1 MVLISFPFRI
11 IYRGTYKTTYIMEK
25 KVVVARLNAVIEQDV
40 YVLSLEE
47 ELQLVDSIRQGG
59 KACNASIE
67 KQSQS
72 KLGCIAAVANR
83 YVNEGSRNGLE

>member
-25 KVVVARLNAVIEQDV
+25 KVVVARLNAVNEQDV

-47 ELQLVDSIRQGG
+47 ELQLVDSIRQLVMRLL
-59 KACNASIE
+59 KNSH
-67 KQSQS
+67 
-72 KLGCIAAVANR
+72 NR
-83 YVNEGSRNGLE
+83 N

>member
-1 MVLISFPFRI
+1 
-11 IYRGTYKTTYIMEK
+11 MEK
-25 KVVVARLNAVIEQDV
+25 KVVVTRLNAVNEQDV

-47 ELQLVDSIRQGG
+47 ELQLVDSIRLGG

-67 KQSQS
+67 KLSQS
-72 KLGCIAAVANR
+72 NLSFITAVANR

>member
-1 MVLISFPFRI
+1 
-11 IYRGTYKTTYIMEK
+11 MEK
-25 KVVVARLNAVIEQDV
+25 KVVVARLNAVNEQDV
-40 YVLSLEE
+40 YVLFLEE

-67 KQSQS
+67 KQSQQ
-72 KLGCIAAVANR
+72 KLSFISVVANR

>member
-1 MVLISFPFRI
+1 
-11 IYRGTYKTTYIMEK
+11 MEK
-25 KVVVARLNAVIEQDV
+25 KVVVTRLNAVNEQDV

-67 KQSQS
+67 KLLQS
-72 KLGCIAAVANR
+72 KLNFITAVANR

>member
-25 KVVVARLNAVIEQDV
+25 KVVVARLNAVNEQDV

-59 KACNASIE
+59 KTCNASIE

-72 KLGCIAAVANR
+72 KLSFITVVANR

>member
-25 KVVVARLNAVIEQDV
+25 KVVVARLNAVNEQDV

-47 ELQLVDSIRQGG
+47 ELQLVDSIRLGG

-67 KQSQS
+67 KLSQS
-72 KLGCIAAVANR
+72 KLSFITVVANR